1 MIICS
6 GMWFIVSKNK
16 RDLRGDKLEI
26 LQYFPMRIREKIK
39 EKLGERGQ
47 VLEEIRIRVNCPII
61 LKFNN
66 NEEKIETVITN
77 NDTKEILQYVCEN
90 SIYAY
95 QNEINNGY
103 ITIKGGHRVGV
114 TGNCVIE
121 NNRVINIAYIYS
133 LNFRIAKQITGA
145 ANEIMKY
152 IVNIQNKEIY
162 STLIVSPPGVGKTTV
177 LRDLIRQL
185 SNGIEYIN
193 LKGKT
198 IGIADERGEIAAM
211 YKGIPQND
219 VGIRTDVLDNIP
231 KSIGME
237 MLIRAMA
244 PEIIVA
250 DEIGNLDDI
259 RAINY
264 ATSCGIKGIF
274 TAHGGSVEDIKRS
287 TYLSRLIENNSIQVI
302 IFLDKNNK
310 GKIKSVYRIDNE
322 ELEFV
327 A

>member
-1 MIICS
+1 M
-6 GMWFIVSKNK
+6 
-16 RDLRGDKLEI
+16 EI
-26 LQYFPMRIREKIK
+26 LQYFPMRIKEKIK
-39 EKLGERGQ
+39 EKLRESGQ
-47 VLEEIRIRVNCPII
+47 ALEEIRIRVNCPII

-66 NEEKIETVITN
+66 TEEKIETVITN
-77 NDTKEILQYVCEN
+77 NDTREILQYVCEN

-121 NNRVINIAYIYS
+121 NNRVINISYIYS
-133 LNFRIAKQITGA
+133 LNFRIAKQIIGS
-145 ANEIMKY
+145 ANEIIKY
-152 IVNIQNKEIY
+152 IVNTQNKEVY

-198 IGIADERGEIAAM
+198 IGIADERGEIASM

-231 KSIGME
+231 KFIGME
-237 MLIRAMA
+237 MLIRSMA

-250 DEIGNLDDI
+250 DEIGNVEDI

-287 TYLSRLIENNSIQVI
+287 TYLSKLIESKSIQVI

-322 ELEFV
+322 KLEFV

>member
-1 MIICS
+1 M
-6 GMWFIVSKNK
+6 
-16 RDLRGDKLEI
+16 EI
-26 LQYFPMRIREKIK
+26 LQYFPMKIKEKIK
-39 EKLGERGQ
+39 EKLRESGQ
-47 VLEEIRIRVNCPII
+47 ALEEIRIRVNCPII

-66 NEEKIETVITN
+66 MEEKIETVITN
-77 NDTKEILQYVCEN
+77 NDTREILQYVCEN

-121 NNRVINIAYIYS
+121 NNRVINISYIYS
-133 LNFRIAKQITGA
+133 LNFRIAKQIIGS
-145 ANEIMKY
+145 ANEIIKY
-152 IVNIQNKEIY
+152 IVNTQNKEVY

-198 IGIADERGEIAAM
+198 IGIADERGEIASM

-231 KSIGME
+231 KFIGME
-237 MLIRAMA
+237 MLIRSMA

-250 DEIGNLDDI
+250 DEIGNVEDI

-287 TYLSRLIENNSIQVI
+287 TYLSKLIESNSIQVI

-322 ELEFV
+322 KLEFV

>member
-1 MIICS
+1 M
-6 GMWFIVSKNK
+6 
-16 RDLRGDKLEI
+16 EI
-26 LQYFPMRIREKIK
+26 LQYFPIRIREKIK
-39 EKLGERGQ
+39 EKLKQNGQ
-47 VLEEIRIRVNCPII
+47 VLEEIRVRVNCPII

-66 NEEKIETVITN
+66 KEEKIGCEITN

-95 QNEINNGY
+95 QNEINHGY
-103 ITIKGGHRVGV
+103 ITVKGGHRVGV

-121 NNRVINIAYIYS
+121 DNKVINISYIYS
-133 LNFRIAKQITGA
+133 LNFRIARQKIGA
-145 ANEIMKY
+145 ADEILKY
-152 IVNIQNKEIY
+152 VIDIRKNNIYN
-162 STLIVSPPGVGKTTV
+162 TLIVSPPGAGKTTI

-185 SNGIEYIN
+185 SNGIDYIN

-198 IGIADERGEIAAM
+198 IGVADERGEIAAM

-231 KSIGME
+231 KYIGME
-237 MLIRAMA
+237 MLIRSMA

-250 DEIGNLDDI
+250 DEIGNLEDVK
-259 RAINY
+259 AINY
-264 ATSCGIKGIF
+264 GISCGVKGIF
-274 TAHGGSVEDIKRS
+274 TAHGGSLKDINKN
-287 TYLSRLIENNSIQVI
+287 TYLNQLIESNVFETI

-310 GKIKSVYRIDNE
+310 GKIKSVYRIEAQGFSN
-322 ELEFV
+322 V